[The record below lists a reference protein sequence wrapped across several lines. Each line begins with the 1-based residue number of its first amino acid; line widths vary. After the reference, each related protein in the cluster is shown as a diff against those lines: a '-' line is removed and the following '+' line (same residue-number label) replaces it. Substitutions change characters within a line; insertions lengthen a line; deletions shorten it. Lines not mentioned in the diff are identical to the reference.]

1 MTPEIIEQLSQRLAP
16 SGYTDPADA
25 EKAYPI
31 RQDSD
36 PNRFVTRIAPSPTGF
51 VHIGTVYAALI
62 NYQLA
67 KQSGGT
73 FILRIEDTDK
83 NREVDGSQQQIID
96 TLKNFGLLPDESPI
110 SETGGYGPYVQ
121 SERAALYLGYALHLL
136 HNGRAYPCF
145 ASADELADVRA
156 KQQAAKLRPGYYGD
170 YALWRDRPSKDIE
183 TALADGTP
191 FVLRFRSEGSHDR
204 RLTYSDAL
212 KGDIQMPQN
221 DLDIP
226 LIKADGLPTYH
237 LAHVVDDHL
246 MRINLVL
253 RGDEWLASLPLH
265 LELAEAFGI
274 APFRYGHFA
283 PISIIDNGN
292 KRKLSKRKDKEAD
305 IAYWQQAGYLPQAII
320 EYLMT
325 LASADYEAWRNEHPD
340 AHHTE
345 FILTLQKLAMSR
357 SPLLDEKKL
366 NDVSKNIVAALPQQ
380 AFESGILAWAEQYDK
395 SWFEVLSRDPAY
407 TKKVL
412 AVERGGQNQRKD
424 LACWEQ
430 SKAMYGFF
438 FDELFEATQQH
449 SIETELEGVSVLERT
464 TAAEAFLK
472 DFQLD
477 DDQPAWFEKMKA
489 AAEACGYATDN
500 GAYKASP
507 ESFKGKLADY
517 ARIIRVL
524 LTGSNRSPD
533 LYIVMQVLG
542 DARVRRRLGQ

>member
-1 MTPEIIEQLSQRLAP
+1 MTQEIIEQLLQRLAP
-16 SGYTDPADA
+16 DGCTDPVSAG
-25 EKAYPI
+25 KTYPP
-31 RQDSD
+31 RQGSD
-36 PNRFVTRIAPSPTGF
+36 PDHFVTRIAPSPTGF

-67 KQSGGT
+67 RQSGGT
-73 FILRIEDTDK
+73 FVLRIEDTDK
-83 NREVDGSQQQIID
+83 NREVAGSSEQIMTALND
-96 TLKNFGLLPDESPI
+96 YGLIPDEGRAV
-110 SETGGYGPYVQ
+110 GGVYQPYVQ
-121 SERAALYLGYALHLL
+121 SERAPLYLGYAMHLL
-136 HNGRAYPCF
+136 QNGRAYPCF
-145 ASADELADVRA
+145 ATTDELADIRA

-170 YALWRDRPSKDIE
+170 YALWRDRPNKDIE
-183 TALADGTP
+183 EALAANTP
-191 FVLRFRSEGSHDR
+191 FVLRFRSEGSHTQ
-204 RLTYSDAL
+204 RLTYHDVL
-212 KGDIQMPQN
+212 KGDLQMPQN

-265 LELAEAFGI
+265 LELAEAIGI
-274 APFRYGHFA
+274 PPFRYGHFA
-283 PISIIDNGN
+283 PIAILDNGN

-305 IAYWQQAGYLPQAII
+305 IAYWQQAGYLPAAII

-325 LASADYEAWRNEHPD
+325 LASADYEAWRKEHPD

-357 SPLLDEKKL
+357 SPLLDINKL
-366 NDVSKNIVAALPQQ
+366 QDVSKNIVAALSQQ
-380 AFESGILAWAEQYDK
+380 EFERGILLWAEQYDTDWL
-395 SWFEVLSRDPAY
+395 SVLKNDPEY
-407 TKKVL
+407 TTKVL
-412 AVERGGQNQRKD
+412 AVERDGQNQRKD

-430 SKAMYGFF
+430 SKTIYGFF
-438 FDELFEATQQH
+438 FDQIFETTQQKL
-449 SIETELEGVSVLERT
+449 IETELEDLSVIDRK

-472 DFQLD
+472 TFQLN

-489 AAEACGYATDN
+489 AAETSGYAADN
-500 GAYKASP
+500 SVYKTSP
-507 ESFKGKLADY
+507 EAFKGKLADY

-542 DARVRRRLGQ
+542 DARVRRRLSQ